1 MKNYNFAI
9 SKCFNEILE
18 SGMNSSNQASFLTN
32 CLQGLDSELKLKTSF
47 TTYSIFHFFHIPEMI
62 QQRTLTKAEYTVP
75 STNIGTLDKYEQRRL

>member
-1 MKNYNFAI
+1 MICVLFQNHNFAI

-47 TTYSIFHFFHIPEMI
+47 TPLFFQIPEMI
-62 QQRTLTKAEYTVP
+62 QQRTLTKAEYSYSLRAVTCRV
-75 STNIGTLDKYEQRRL
+75 QRLL